1 MAVAGL
7 NVMDMLRYQLKLKQ
21 LEIDALLEV
30 TTAINLNEPA
40 SRLFELFDS
49 LLREQLGV
57 NRYILF
63 SHQDEWTIK
72 ASAGFEL
79 DEIAIDVQKDLLDYK
94 QLVIFSATHD
104 NKPAKLHDFDLVIPV
119 LHKEKPLA
127 FLLMSAPMSES
138 YEPLEEKIKL
148 VQTVTN
154 IISVAIENKKLFKKE
169 KEQEALKR
177 ELEVAAQVQSMLI
190 PDKLPRNS
198 EVEMAAIYLPHINVG
213 GDYYDFMEL
222 GNGEFFFCIADISGK
237 GIAAALLMANFQAQL
252 RELVKKNHPTIGEFI
267 QELNKGVLLNTRGE
281 KFITMFLG
289 KYNRQSRILKYINAG
304 HNPPIL
310 ITKSGHKLLDTGC
323 TILGMFDE
331 LPHVRLGQIP
341 IVDDTTILCY
351 TDGLT
356 DLVHENNQVFS
367 LDGLS
372 LFLQNNCNRSADDI
386 NRQLIE
392 SITAFKEENDLVDDI
407 TILTVKIFGK

>member
-1 MAVAGL
+1 MPVAGL

-40 SRLFELFDS
+40 SRLFELFDT
-49 LLREQLGV
+49 LMREQLGV
-57 NRYILF
+57 HRYLLF
-63 SHQDEWTIK
+63 SNQDGWQVK
-72 ASAGFEL
+72 ASEGYDLKKIKLHVER
-79 DEIAIDVQKDLLDYK
+79 DLLQFK
-94 QLVIFSATHD
+94 QFIIFSELGV
-104 NKPAKLHDFDLVIPV
+104 NKPEKLNEFDLVIPV
-119 LHKEKPLA
+119 YHKERPLA
-127 FLLMSAPMSES
+127 FLLMSAPMLES

-177 ELEVAAQVQSMLI
+177 ELEVAAQVQTMLI
-190 PDKLPRNS
+190 PDKLPRTA
-198 EVEMAAIYLPHINVG
+198 EVEMAAIYLPHTNVG

-222 GNGEFFFCIADISGK
+222 GNDEFFFCIADISGK

-252 RELVKKNHPTIGEFI
+252 RELVKKNHPTIDEFV
-267 QELNKGVLLNTRGE
+267 QELNAGILRNTRGE

-289 KYNRQSRILKYINAG
+289 KYNRQTRILKYINAG
-304 HNPPIL
+304 HNPPVL
-310 ITKSGHKLLDTGC
+310 VTKNGSRLLESGC
-323 TILGMFDE
+323 TILGMFDT
-331 LPHVRLGQIP
+331 LPKVILGQVP

-356 DLVHENNQVFS
+356 DLVNESSQVFS
-367 LDGLS
+367 LDS
-372 LFLQNNCNRSADDI
+372 LTAFMKKNAKNSAEGI
-386 NRQLIE
+386 TKKLIE
-392 SITAFKEENDLVDDI
+392 TITTYKEANELVDDI